1 MRTTTQKK
9 TIRMIGKKISFF
21 QFEEL
26 QTTRKNAPLLRVE
39 RKKRGETIKLT
50 TTNENWSI
58 ARNLYHSHKKTH
70 LLNRVYY
77 DYYDLYPTLLWKQWF
92 NWWHYKY
99 DANLRGEVLNYI
111 RLHVN
116 PRGRNSTVTDA
127 TLCVN
132 QNRYETKT
140 FDFKNIESAGI
151 GNLLSYI
158 FFQMR
163 AGKRDENQQIMY
175 TFATSVTWNGSKHR
189 PRQKNGTNHQHRG
202 KKTTLKSRLTKKNLF
217 SNSFCA
223 HPNNGSL

>member
-1 MRTTTQKK
+1 M
-9 TIRMIGKKISFF
+9 
-21 QFEEL
+21 
-26 QTTRKNAPLLRVE
+26 
-39 RKKRGETIKLT
+39 
-50 TTNENWSI
+50 
-58 ARNLYHSHKKTH
+58 
-70 LLNRVYY
+70 
-77 DYYDLYPTLLWKQWF
+77 
-92 NWWHYKY
+92 
-99 DANLRGEVLNYI
+99 RGEVLHYI

-189 PRQKNGTNHQHRG
+189 PRQKKWNKSSTQREKNDTKEPLDKKKIFFQTASVHIQTTDHCR
-202 KKTTLKSRLTKKNLF
+202 KKTTHRTKQ
-217 SNSFCA
+217 
-223 HPNNGSL
+223 P